1 MNTDVVIGLAT
12 QAMQLA
18 LKVAMPLLLAG
29 LVVGLLVSIFQ
40 AITQIQEMTLTFIPK
55 ILAAIVVMVV
65 GGPWMLNQI
74 VTYTQQLWQGIP
86 GIVS

>member
-1 MNTDVVIGLAT
+1 
-12 QAMQLA
+12 
-18 LKVAMPLLLAG
+18 
-29 LVVGLLVSIFQ
+29 
-40 AITQIQEMTLTFIPK
+40 
-55 ILAAIVVMVV
+55 V